1 VYGIII
7 VLYDYFKTLGV
18 AGCLNHQ
25 ETKDER
31 YFYKYVRHIYIFNCN
46 YSDAPA
52 GIREKRSF
60 IIQP

>member
-1 VYGIII
+1 MIII
-7 VLYDYFKTLGV
+7 VLFDHFKTLGV
-18 AGCLNHQ
+18 TGSLNHQ

-31 YFYKYVRHIYIFNCN
+31 YFYKYVRHINIFNCN